1 MISNFIGSTV
11 KFDTAAPAVL
21 GANRQNVTVVAV
33 LDLDTAMLLGDVRA
47 KHAQVKNFLTDLPQ
61 SASAYNYV
69 KLRYGNGD
77 VEVLGIPWIKNDTIE
92 VITDRKL
99 VITINNIADSTENLV
114 KQALLQNGISDFKIE
129 Y

>member
-1 MISNFIGSTV
+1 MITNYIGSTV
-11 KFDTAAPAVL
+11 KFDTLAPAVL
-21 GANRQNVTVVAV
+21 GASRQNVTVVAV
-33 LDLDTAMLLGDVRA
+33 LDLDTAQMLRDVRA
-47 KHAQVKNFLTDLPQ
+47 KHAQVKNYLPDLPQ
-61 SASAYNYV
+61 TASAYNYV
-69 KLRYGNGD
+69 KLRFGNGD
-77 VEVLGIPWIKNDTIE
+77 IEVLGVPWINHESIE